1 MMDTDTSKCKNFKK
15 NIYYFKD
22 EPKEQKKKLRF
33 LCGVP
38 PAQAGK
44 LFRVGTAALPQPSSA
59 APTSLHL
66 IPTSATSAVATPARS
81 RRRRGP
87 ISRAPRLSHSLSTR
101 PLASLL
107 RFVPP
112 PPPPLSRFR

>member
-1 MMDTDTSKCKNFKK
+1 MSRKN
-15 NIYYFKD
+15 
-22 EPKEQKKKLRF
+22 KKKLRF

-87 ISRAPRLSHSLSTR
+87 ISRAPRLSHPFSIR

-112 PPPPLSRFR
+112 PPPPFSRFR